1 MNNGQQRYVTQV
13 FQGAEG
19 ETTTA
24 TVEEEGGGSKSM
36 SRTKRGEWVT
46 ESKAVDESRGDEE
59 KEEDSGKIAPGDE
72 IRGRQN
78 LKSGEDFRDSTTGDE
93 VEKDQQSFDDQM
105 EEETSDGNVTKTLT
119 KRTLED
125 KASVCYS
132 FSSFGLTAFDRVVWQ
147 AEKSPEVGKMVEKQ
161 VEEIIIITILLLL
174 LIIIIIV
181 SIIITEKQVE
191 ETRSGEA
198 EEGRGRRVAR
208 CHHHQHQH
216 YHHQH

>member
-13 FQGAEG
+13 FQGDEG

-78 LKSGEDFRDSTTGDE
+78 LKSGEDFRDSTPGGE
-93 VEKDQQSFDDQM
+93 VEKEQMDQQRFEDQM
-105 EEETSDGNVTKTLT
+105 EEEASEDNVTETLT
-119 KRTLED
+119 KRTLVD
-125 KASVCYS
+125 KASVSY
-132 FSSFGLTAFDRVVWQ
+132 
-147 AEKSPEVGKMVEKQ
+147 
-161 VEEIIIITILLLL
+161 
-174 LIIIIIV
+174 
-181 SIIITEKQVE
+181 
-191 ETRSGEA
+191 
-198 EEGRGRRVAR
+198 
-208 CHHHQHQH
+208 
-216 YHHQH
+216 